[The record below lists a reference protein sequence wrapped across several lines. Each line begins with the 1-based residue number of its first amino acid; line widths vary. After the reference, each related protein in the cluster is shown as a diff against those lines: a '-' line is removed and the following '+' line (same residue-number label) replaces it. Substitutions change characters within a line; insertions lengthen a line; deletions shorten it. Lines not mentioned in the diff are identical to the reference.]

1 MKLFRK
7 LDVNKIVDST
17 ISGIDKMKM
26 TNEEKA
32 DHMAKVA
39 DAQTEFVKMT
49 LNAKTPSSK
58 ARRMIAVALVSL
70 YILLLLAAVIGYWF
84 DKEYTEFIL
93 DIIKSNLSALVLMIM
108 GFYFGGYMASTHLI
122 KSFTETRDKR
132 KQARIDRRHS
142 KQDRE

>member
-1 MKLFRK
+1 MKLFSK

-17 ISGIDKMKM
+17 ISGIDKMAM

-32 DHMAKVA
+32 DHIAKVA

-58 ARRMIAVALVSL
+58 ARRMIAIALVGL

-84 DKEYTEFIL
+84 DKGYTEFIL

-122 KSFTETRDKR
+122 KSFTQAKEERRKR
-132 KQARIDRRHS
+132 REDRREE
-142 KQDRE
+142 RRNE